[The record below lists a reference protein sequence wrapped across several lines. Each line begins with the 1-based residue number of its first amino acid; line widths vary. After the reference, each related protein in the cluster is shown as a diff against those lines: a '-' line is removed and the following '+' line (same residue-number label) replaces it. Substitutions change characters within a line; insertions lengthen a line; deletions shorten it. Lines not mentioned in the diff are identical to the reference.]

1 MCQWPAVLA
10 DRLVYCGDLCTNL
23 KKYHRYQTAPESRV
37 NATVSNPRCSYRV
50 AMNILGTL
58 AYVEIRIVLYATV
71 ARHIIG
77 TLEVSSLLLSL
88 DMMID

>member
-1 MCQWPAVLA
+1 
-10 DRLVYCGDLCTNL
+10 
-23 KKYHRYQTAPESRV
+23 
-37 NATVSNPRCSYRV
+37 
-50 AMNILGTL
+50 MNILGTL